1 VTESMIILPPLKVTC
16 TTTDCEADL
25 HCFKFHSRKMK
36 PDDRGN
42 CRECGIA
49 LVDWERVHARDAL
62 DIEHTF
68 SELKREFI
76 RHYFWHKKV
85 DEKADKH
92 ARRKGQLRLQE
103 AATQRLR
110 SSVAKA
116 EPIRDGQQTPM
127 SGNILYYA
135 QHATACC
142 CRTCMEYW
150 HNVPKGRELTESELK
165 YFTELIMR
173 FVSERMPKLPEEP
186 EKIPRRSNVRRS
198 RSKDKNWRRSLD

>member
-1 VTESMIILPPLKVTC
+1 MTDTAIGLPPLKVTC
-16 TTTDCEADL
+16 TSSDCEADL

-36 PDDRGN
+36 PSDRGN
-42 CRECGIA
+42 CRKCGIA
-49 LVDWERVHARDAL
+49 LVDWERVHARDAT

-76 RHYFWHKKV
+76 RHFFWHKPI
-85 DEKADKH
+85 DDTADRH
-92 ARRKGQLRLQE
+92 ARRKGRVLLRL
-103 AATQRLR
+103 AATQRLM

-116 EPIRDGQQTPM
+116 EPRLDGQQTPM

-150 HNVPKGRELTESELK
+150 HDIPKGRELSAAEVQYL
-165 YFTELIMR
+165 TELMMR
-173 FVSERMPKLPEEP
+173 FVGERMPQLPDEP
-186 EKIPRRSNVRRS
+186 ERIPRRRSVRRRFDS
-198 RSKDKNWRRSLD
+198 TRHED